1 MIDDRDRLDA
11 TPIDRNAPT
20 PPPPPNR
27 ELSTADVAI
36 AADRGAGGSTTE
48 LERNVRDREV
58 ERARAGSTPAD
69 MRAPQETPLLAQDVI
84 GQLQN
89 QWTDIQAGF
98 VDEPR
103 RAVER
108 ADGLVADAIKRL
120 AETFANERNKLEGQ
134 WDRGDDVSTEDLR
147 QALQRYRSFF
157 SRLLSV

>member
-1 MIDDRDRLDA
+1 MMDERDMQDRSQLDG
-11 TPIDRNAPT
+11 
-20 PPPPPNR
+20 PPVPPR
-27 ELSTADVAI
+27 DELSTADL
-36 AADRGAGGSTTE
+36 AAAAERNAAGSTAD
-48 LERNVRDREV
+48 LKRNITDREV
-58 ERARAGSTPAD
+58 ERARAAGAPAD
-69 MRAPQETPLLAQDVI
+69 VSTARDTPLLAQDVVN
-84 GQLQN
+84 QLRS

-120 AETFANERNKLEGQ
+120 AETFANERAQLEGQ
-134 WDRGDDVSTEDLR
+134 WDRGSDVSTEDLR

>member
-1 MIDDRDRLDA
+1 MSVDRDLRVSS
-11 TPIDRNAPT
+11 PSDRPA
-20 PPPPPNR
+20 PPPPSR
-27 ELSTADVAI
+27 EMSTADLAVA
-36 AADRGAGGSTTE
+36 AERTAGASTTD
-48 LERNVRDREV
+48 LKRNIGQREV
-58 ERARAGSTPAD
+58 ERARGDGAPAD
-69 MRAPQETPLLAQDVI
+69 VNAPRDTPLLAGDVVS
-84 GQLQN
+84 QLRN

-120 AETFANERNKLEGQ
+120 AETFANERGQLEAQ
-134 WDRGDDVSTEDLR
+134 WDRGGDVSTEDLR

>member
-1 MIDDRDRLDA
+1 MTDDRDLRSA
-11 TPIDRNAPT
+11 SSTDRPA
-20 PPPPPNR
+20 PPPNR
-27 ELSTADVAI
+27 ELSTADLAV
-36 AADRGAGGSTTE
+36 AADRSAGGSTTD
-48 LERNVRDREV
+48 LERKIGDREV
-58 ERARAGSTPAD
+58 ERARAGGAPAD
-69 MRAPQETPLLAQDVI
+69 VNAQHDTPLLASDVV
-84 GQLQN
+84 GQLRN

-120 AETFANERNKLEGQ
+120 AETFANERAQLEGQ
-134 WDRGDDVSTEDLR
+134 WDRGSDVSTEDLR

>member
-1 MIDDRDRLDA
+1 MTDDRDLRA
-11 TPIDRNAPT
+11 QSSMDRPT
-20 PPPPPNR
+20 PPPAGD
-27 ELSTADVAI
+27 LSTADL
-36 AADRGAGGSTTE
+36 AAAAERSAGASTTD
-48 LERNVRDREV
+48 LKRNIADREV
-58 ERARAGSTPAD
+58 ERARAGNGHAD
-69 MRAPQETPLLAQDVI
+69 ANAPHDTPLLAADVVS
-84 GQLQN
+84 QLRN

-120 AETFANERNKLEGQ
+120 AETFSKERAQLEGQ
-134 WDRGDDVSTEDLR
+134 WDRGGDVSTEDLR

>member
-1 MIDDRDRLDA
+1 MTDDRDMQNRSQLDGPA
-11 TPIDRNAPT
+11 AP
-20 PPPPPNR
+20 PR
-27 ELSTADVAI
+27 SELSTADLAA
-36 AADRGAGGSTTE
+36 AADRNAGGSTSE
-48 LERNVRDREV
+48 LERKIGDREV
-58 ERARAGSTPAD
+58 ERARAGGASADVSTERD
-69 MRAPQETPLLAQDVI
+69 TPLLAQDVVN
-84 GQLQN
+84 QLRS

-120 AETFANERNKLEGQ
+120 AETFANERNQLEGQ
-134 WDRGDDVSTEDLR
+134 WDRGGDVSTEDLR

>member
-1 MIDDRDRLDA
+1 MTDDRDLR
-11 TPIDRNAPT
+11 TPSSTDRPA
-20 PPPPPNR
+20 PPPNR
-27 ELSTADVAI
+27 ELSTADVAV
-36 AADRGAGGSTTE
+36 AADRSAGGSTTD
-48 LERNVRDREV
+48 LERKISDREV
-58 ERARAGSTPAD
+58 ERARAGGAPAD
-69 MRAPQETPLLAQDVI
+69 MKEGHDTPLLATDVVS
-84 GQLQN
+84 QLRN

-120 AETFANERNKLEGQ
+120 AETFANERAQLEGQ
-134 WDRGDDVSTEDLR
+134 WDRGSDVSTEDLR